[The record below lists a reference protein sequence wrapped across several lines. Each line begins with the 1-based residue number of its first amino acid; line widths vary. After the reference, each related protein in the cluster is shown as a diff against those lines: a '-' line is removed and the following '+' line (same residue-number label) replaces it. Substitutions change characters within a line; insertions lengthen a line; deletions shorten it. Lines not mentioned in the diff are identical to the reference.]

1 MKELKHEKDT
11 NSYMQ
16 LCLQMEGSNRLY
28 LMIPTYWD
36 ATKDQWMGAVV
47 TPETKKVICAH
58 GKDSFEL
65 QNNFNIALQKSLQ
78 EIPDETFSMFKPL
91 EYWESR
97 LE

>member
-16 LCLQMEGSNRLY
+16 ICLQIEGGNRLY
-28 LMIPTYWD
+28 LMVPTYWD
-36 ATKDQWMGAVV
+36 ATKGQWMGTVV
-47 TPETKKVICAH
+47 TPGTKKIIYAH
-58 GKDSFEL
+58 GKDSFDL
-65 QNNFNIALQKSLQ
+65 QNNFNIALQKSLV

-97 LE
+97 LG